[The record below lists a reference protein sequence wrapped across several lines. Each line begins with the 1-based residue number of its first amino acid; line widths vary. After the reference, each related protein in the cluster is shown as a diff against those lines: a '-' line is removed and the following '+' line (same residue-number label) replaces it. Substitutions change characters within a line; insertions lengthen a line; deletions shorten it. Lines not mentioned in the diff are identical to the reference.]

1 MEFFNCAGCE
11 TELTEDECQFGD
23 SGRIFCGID
32 CLYTSETP
40 TFKKCAIEEP
50 YSYPVAYLSDFADH
64 LTDDIQCALNSQQAL
79 KVRMTENPESVD
91 VKLDQISE
99 YDPLLE
105 DYKTEVKSFHEK
117 KLQEELT
124 KIESNI
130 CELESLMKQVIKD
143 RESVWTGQETY
154 RLSAWTGKKTYN
166 TPNSPSA
173 RLVKARSSY
182 NEKRLRIIDTT
193 KTDTEILA
201 DAVQYA
207 KQLRQQK
214 PM

>member
-1 MEFFNCAGCE
+1 MQFFNCAGCE

-32 CLYTSETP
+32 CLYTIETP
-40 TFKKCAIEEP
+40 AFEKYTIKEP
-50 YSYPVAYLSDFADH
+50 STYPAEYLYDFADH
-64 LTDDIQCALNSQQAL
+64 LTDDIRCALNSQQAL

-91 VKLDQISE
+91 VKLDQISR

-124 KIESNI
+124 KIEDNI
-130 CELESLMKQVIKD
+130 CELKTLREQVFEDRMHPWIIRTMKGNTTHLSLRIRAA
-143 RESVWTGQETY
+143 RE
-154 RLSAWTGKKTYN
+154 R
-166 TPNSPSA
+166 
-173 RLVKARSSY
+173 Y
-182 NEKRLRIIDTT
+182 NEKKLRIIDTT
-193 KTDTEILA
+193 KEDRQILA

-207 KQLRQQK
+207 RHLRQQK
-214 PM
+214 RK